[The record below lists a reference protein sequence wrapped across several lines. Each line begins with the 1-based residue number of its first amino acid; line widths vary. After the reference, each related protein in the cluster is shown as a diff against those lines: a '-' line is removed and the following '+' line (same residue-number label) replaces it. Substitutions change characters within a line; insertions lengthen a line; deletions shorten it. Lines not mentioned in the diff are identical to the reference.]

1 MDTTRFVDAVK
12 ADLEAAA
19 AVGGEALVE
28 AAGRLSAAL
37 DASMRL
43 ALLDALSEASM
54 ELTRQLAAGRIEVR
68 LAGREVELTYVA
80 DTPAPSASEED
91 ASARITLR
99 LPERLKADAEAAAA
113 RESISTNAWLVR
125 AVSAALAQRHVGD
138 IAYADSHPD
147 ERSHHAPHRPQP
159 APAGVRVRQARP
171 EPPARPRSRPAGRR
185 ARTAGR
191 RHRPCPQRA
200 RGATPTIC
208 PGSPGREREETPP
221 WQPITPQT
229 ASGSS
234 CG

>member
-1 MDTTRFVDAVK
+1 MDTTRFVDAVTT
-12 ADLEAAA
+12 DLEAAA

-99 LPERLKADAEAAAA
+99 LPERLKADAEAAAS
-113 RESISTNAWLVR
+113 RERISTNAWLVR
-125 AVSAALAQRHVGD
+125 AVSAALTQRQVGG
-138 IAYADSHPD
+138 
-147 ERSHHAPHRPQP
+147 HRL
-159 APAGVRVRQARP
+159 
-171 EPPARPRSRPAGRR
+171 
-185 ARTAGR
+185 
-191 RHRPCPQRA
+191 
-200 RGATPTIC
+200 RGF
-208 PGSPGREREETPP
+208 
-221 WQPITPQT
+221 
-229 ASGSS
+229 ASG
-234 CG
+234 

>member
-1 MDTTRFVDAVK
+1 MTSWTQRRFVDAVR

-80 DTPAPSASEED
+80 DTPAPSAAEDD

-113 RESISTNAWLVR
+113 REGVSTNAWLVR
-125 AVSAALAQRHVGD
+125 AVSAALG
-138 IAYADSHPD
+138 
-147 ERSHHAPHRPQP
+147 P
-159 APAGVRVRQARP
+159 APG
-171 EPPARPRSRPAGRR
+171 G
-185 ARTAGR
+185 G
-191 RHRPCPQRA
+191 HRL
-200 RGATPTIC
+200 RGF
-208 PGSPGREREETPP
+208 
-221 WQPITPQT
+221 
-229 ASGSS
+229 ASG
-234 CG
+234 